1 MSKPGRSFWIGSLCI
16 SFCSFSLLFPK
27 PSGAAWEHSAKLGLG
42 YEHFTRL
49 SPVADASGATAS
61 AELGLQW
68 VKGNWRFS
76 ERGSGIYRPGVRD
89 LARSSNGDFQEFF
102 FEYIRSSWVF
112 QLGLNSVN
120 WGSTDF
126 NNPLDVVNSRIIESV
141 LSPIKRG
148 APMLRIEKTFNNWA
162 VEALW
167 IPNQVPT
174 LLPSN
179 SSRWLPRDSLPGRFV
194 GSIDSP
200 LGVVRGFLDE
210 DPTQYKIKNPK
221 FLNNPQKNNVGA
233 RLTGRLGET
242 DLQLIYH
249 EGLATTPSVNVS
261 TEQIKN
267 VQLVPPLFAIG
278 PTIDLEPEFAKYRT
292 AGVATASTI
301 GSWILKLAY
310 AKSQS
315 LTKEIPLQDLH
326 AFATSIETS
335 RSFWTLDWNFLLQN
349 YQVYQRSLPS
359 VSSLDTTTF
368 FSMNEAMNQSWLL
381 GIRAS
386 RGLSWSLLT
395 GLQVSPFSKGGIGSF
410 SFEKRLTET
419 SKWFLNG
426 ELIDGQTGS
435 SLHQLRSAS
444 RLHSGINLSW

>member
-1 MSKPGRSFWIGSLCI
+1 M
-16 SFCSFSLLFPK
+16 LLPLY
-27 PSGAAWEHSAKLGLG
+27 SSASWEHSAKLGLG

-49 SPVADASGATAS
+49 SPVADTSGATAS

-76 ERGSGIYRPGVRD
+76 ERGYGIARPGVRD
-89 LARSSNGDFQEFF
+89 SSRSANGDFQEFF
-102 FEYIRSSWVF
+102 FEYVRGSWIF
-112 QLGLNSVN
+112 QAGLNSVN
-120 WGSTDF
+120 WGTTDV

-141 LSPIKRG
+141 VSPIKRG
-148 APMLRIEKTFNNWA
+148 APMLRIEKTFNSWA
-162 VEALW
+162 AEALW

-174 LLPSN
+174 ILPSDT
-179 SSRWLPRDSLPGRFV
+179 SRWLPRDSLPGRYV

-200 LGVVRGFLDE
+200 LGIVKGYLNE
-210 DPTQYKIKNPK
+210 DPIQYRNKKPK

-233 RLTGRLGET
+233 RLTGRMGET

-249 EGLATTPSVNVS
+249 EGMATSPSINVMA
-261 TEQIKN
+261 TGGDPVQIDPE
-267 VQLVPPLFAIG
+267 VLYAFY
-278 PTIDLEPEFAKYRT
+278 PTIELQPEFAKYRT
-292 AGVATASTI
+292 GGIATASTL

-310 AKSQS
+310 AKSQAM
-315 LTKEIPLQDLH
+315 TREIPLQDTY
-326 AFATSIETS
+326 AYTSSIETS

-359 VSSLDTTTF
+359 ISAFETTSL
-368 FSMNEAMNQSWLL
+368 FSMNEAINQSWLI

-386 RGLSWSLLT
+386 SGLSWSLLS
-395 GLQVSPFSKGGIGSF
+395 GVQVASFSKGAIGSLR
-410 SFEKRLTET
+410 FEKRLTET
-419 SKWFLNG
+419 SQWFFNG
-426 ELIDGQTGS
+426 ELIDGETGS